1 MITKLNSADQLLSE
15 MKQPRDIGVS
25 QTVALVYEPKGADTS
40 AVPKV
45 TRALVTIVGTPHG
58 NLILDDGY
66 YPVAIIKR
74 DDEIDNNFLVIA
86 NKNLKE
92 AAKAKSESE
101 IYTYMLIRR
110 VFEGSDYYD
119 ESNDA
124 QGLFEKMAADPR
136 FA

>member
-1 MITKLNSADQLLSE
+1 MITKLYSADQLLSE

-25 QTVALVYEPKGADTS
+25 QTVALVYEPNGKDI
-40 AVPKV
+40 PKV
-45 TRALVTIVGTPHG
+45 TKALVTIVGTPHG

-74 DDEIDNNFLVIA
+74 DDETDNNFLVIA
-86 NKNLKE
+86 NSNVKK
-92 AAKAKSESE
+92 AAKAQSESE

-110 VFEGSDYYD
+110 VFEGSEYYS

-124 QGLFEKMAADPR
+124 QGLFDKMAADPR

>member
-25 QTVALVYEPKGADTS
+25 QTVALVYESKTDS
-40 AVPKV
+40 SQKV

-74 DDEIDNNFLVIA
+74 DDETDNNFIVIA
-86 NKNLKE
+86 NSNVKK

-110 VFEGSDYYD
+110 VFEGSEYYD

-124 QGLFEKMAADPR
+124 QGLFDKMTADPR

>member
-1 MITKLNSADQLLSE
+1 MITKLYSADQLLSE
-15 MKQPRDIGVS
+15 VKQPRDIGVS
-25 QTVALVYEPKGADTS
+25 QTVALVYEPKGKDI
-40 AVPKV
+40 PKV
-45 TRALVTIVGTPHG
+45 RKALVTIVGTPHG

-74 DDEIDNNFLVIA
+74 DDETDNNFIVIA
-86 NKNLKE
+86 NSNVKK
-92 AAKAKSESE
+92 AAKAQSESE

-110 VFEGSDYYD
+110 VFEGSEYYD

-124 QGLFEKMAADPR
+124 QGLFDKVAADPR